1 MHTESEFVRKEP
13 CPQCGSKDNL
23 GRYSDGHAHCY
34 GCGYRERGD
43 NTLTEHTEAPPN
55 TAKPKNLLPIGEPG
69 DWSSRKID
77 LESATK
83 WGFTRSMMGDEIV
96 RIFNYRNVNQQI
108 VAQKVRTATKDFVF
122 LGDTKNA
129 GLYGMHLWRD
139 GGKKLVITE
148 GEIDAISVSKAQG
161 HKWPVVSVPNGAG
174 GAFNALKKNLE
185 WVNSFEEVILCF
197 DMDEPGREAVDKCMT
212 LFEPGKCKTAILP
225 RKDPNEMLMHGES
238 QDLINCLWGAKVLRP
253 DGIVDGSDLWDL
265 MEEDDDEDQANL
277 PWSKINEMTLG
288 FRTGELV
295 TLTAG
300 SGMGKSAII
309 RETVDYLLRT
319 TTDNL
324 GILMLEEPIKRTAR
338 GLVGIRLSKPIH
350 LDKGLASAE
359 ERRKAYEETVGSG
372 RVFLYD
378 HFGSTSSDNLLAKIR
393 YLAKGCGC
401 KRIFL
406 DHLSIVVSGQEDG
419 DERRNIDFIMTA
431 LATLALECDI
441 TIFLVTHLKRPSGD
455 KGHEQ
460 GAEVSLA
467 QLRGSHSIAQ
477 LSHTVIG
484 IERNQQSEEEV
495 SVLGKTYLVKEITTL
510 RVLKC
515 RWTGETGLA
524 GWLSFDK
531 KTGRLSEMLSDP
543 YADKGEK
550 SNRGTSTF
558 EDETDDGDIPF

>member
-1 MHTESEFVRKEP
+1 MEDTTTS
-13 CPQCGSKDNL
+13 
-23 GRYSDGHAHCY
+23 
-34 GCGYRERGD
+34 
-43 NTLTEHTEAPPN
+43 PPRDK
-55 TAKPKNLLPIGEPG
+55 AKGLLPIGEPS
-69 DWSSRKID
+69 DWASRKID

-83 WGFTRSMMGDEIV
+83 WGFTRSEMGGENV
-96 RIFNYRNVNQQI
+96 RIFNYRNTAQQI
-108 VAQKVRTATKDFVF
+108 VAQKVRTADKDFKF

-139 GGKKLVITE
+139 GGKKIVITE
-148 GEIDAISVSKAQG
+148 GEIDAISISKAQN
-161 HKWPVVSVPNGAG
+161 HKWPVVSVPNGAQ
-174 GAFNALKKNLE
+174 GAYASLQKNLE
-185 WVNSFEEVILCF
+185 WLQKFDEVILCF
-197 DMDEPGREAVDKCMT
+197 DMDEPGREAVDKCVG

-225 RKDPNEMLMHGES
+225 RKDANEMLMHGEV
-238 QDLINCLWGAKVLRP
+238 QKLIDCLWGAKVLRP
-253 DGIVDGSDLWDL
+253 DGIVDGVDLWDV
-265 MEEDDDEDQANL
+265 MTEDDKEESFTL

-288 FRTGELV
+288 GRDGEV
-295 TLTAG
+295 ITLTSG
-300 SGMGKSAII
+300 SGMGKSAVI
-309 RETVDYLLRT
+309 REIGDHILRT
-319 TTDNL
+319 TEDKI
-324 GILMLEEPIKRTAR
+324 GILMLEEPIKRTAL

-350 LDKGLASAE
+350 LDKSLVSAE
-359 ERRKAYEETVGSG
+359 EMRRAYEATIGSG

-431 LATLALECDI
+431 LATLALECGI

-484 IERNQQSEEEV
+484 IERNQQAVEEITV
-495 SVLGKTYLVKEITTL
+495 MGKTYQVNAITTL

-524 GWLSFDK
+524 GWLSYDR

-543 YADKGEK
+543 YADKAQK
-550 SNRGTSTF
+550 SNRPAVSDF
-558 EDETDDGDIPF
+558 EDESGDVPF

>member
-1 MHTESEFVRKEP
+1 MEATEVEP
-13 CPQCGSKDNL
+13 
-23 GRYSDGHAHCY
+23 
-34 GCGYRERGD
+34 
-43 NTLTEHTEAPPN
+43 
-55 TAKPKNLLPIGEPG
+55 PKKKGLLPIGEPS
-69 DWSSRKID
+69 DWASRKID

-83 WGFTRSMMGDEIV
+83 WGFTRSEMGGSAV
-96 RIFNYRNVNQQI
+96 RIFNYRDVNQRI
-108 VAQKVRTATKDFVF
+108 VAQKVRTQGKDFVF
-122 LGDTKNA
+122 LGDTKAA

-139 GGKKLVITE
+139 GGKKLIITE

-161 HKWPVVSVPNGAG
+161 HKWPVVSVPTGAA
-174 GAFNALKKNLE
+174 GAKGAIKKNLE
-185 WVNSFEEVILCF
+185 WVNTFDEVILCF
-197 DMDEPGREAVDKCMT
+197 DMDEAGREAVDECIS

-225 RKDPNEMLMHGES
+225 RKDANEMLMHGET
-238 QDLINCLWGAKVLRP
+238 QELINALWGAKVLRP
-253 DGIVDGSDLWDL
+253 DGIVDGSDLWDH
-265 MEEDDDEDQANL
+265 MEEDDEEESFTL
-277 PWSKINEMTLG
+277 PWTKINEMTLG
-288 FRTGELV
+288 GRDGEV
-295 TLTAG
+295 ITLTAG

-309 RETVDYLLRT
+309 RETIDHLLRT

-350 LDKGLASAE
+350 LDKSLASVE

-401 KRIFL
+401 KRVFL

-431 LATLALECDI
+431 LATLALECGI
-441 TIFLVTHLKRPSGD
+441 TIFVVTHLKRPSGD

-484 IERNQQSEEEV
+484 IERNQQSEDEV
-495 SVLGKTYLVKEITTL
+495 MVGGKTLLVKEITTL
-510 RVLKC
+510 RILKC

-524 GWLSFDK
+524 GWLVYDR
-531 KTGRLSEMLSDP
+531 KTGRLSELMSDP
-543 YADKGEK
+543 FADKKEK
-550 SNRGTSTF
+550 SNRGAASSF
-558 EDETDDGDIPF
+558 DDDSDDGDIPF

>member
-1 MHTESEFVRKEP
+1 LQESEFVRKEP

-23 GRYSDGHAHCY
+23 GRYSDGHAHCF

-43 NTLTEHTEAPPN
+43 GTIQDNDEAAPP
-55 TAKPKNLLPIGEPG
+55 TSKAKNLLPIGEPS

-83 WGFTRSMMGDEIV
+83 WGFTRSEMGGDAV

-108 VAQKVRTATKDFVF
+108 VAQKVRFANKEFKF

-139 GGKKLVITE
+139 GGKKLIITE
-148 GEIDAISVSKAQG
+148 GEIDAISISKAQN
-161 HKWPVVSVPNGAG
+161 HKWPVVSVPNGAQ
-174 GAFNALKKNLE
+174 GAQAALKKNLE
-185 WVNSFEEVILCF
+185 WLQKFDEVILCF
-197 DMDEPGREAVDKCMT
+197 DMDEPGRAAVDDCVK

-225 RKDPNEMLMHGES
+225 RKDANEMLMHGEV
-238 QDLINCLWGAKVLRP
+238 QKLIDCLWGAKVLRP
-253 DGIVDGSDLWDL
+253 DGIVDGSDLWDI
-265 MEEDDDEDQANL
+265 MEEDDDEDHFDL
-277 PWSKINEMTLG
+277 PWAKINEMTLG
-288 FRTGELV
+288 GRSGELI

-309 RETVDYLLRT
+309 REVVDHLLLT

-350 LDKGLASAE
+350 LDKDLATAE
-359 ERRKAYEETVGSG
+359 ERRAAYEATVGSG

-495 SVLGKTYLVKEITTL
+495 TVGGLTLLVKEITTL

-524 GWLSFDK
+524 GWLAYDR
-531 KTGRLSEMLSDP
+531 KTGRLSEIHSDP
-543 YADKGEK
+543 FAEKGEK
-550 SNRGTSTF
+550 SNRGAVSSF
-558 EDETDDGDIPF
+558 EDESGDVPF

>member
-1 MHTESEFVRKEP
+1 MEA
-13 CPQCGSKDNL
+13 
-23 GRYSDGHAHCY
+23 SDDQV
-34 GCGYRERGD
+34 ER
-43 NTLTEHTEAPPN
+43 P
-55 TAKPKNLLPIGEPG
+55 KSKNLLPIGEPS

-83 WGFTRSMMGDEIV
+83 WGFTRSEMGGEAV
-96 RIFNYRNVNQQI
+96 RIFNYRNINQQI
-108 VAQKVRTATKDFVF
+108 VAQKVRTASKDFVF

-139 GGKKLVITE
+139 GGRKLIITE
-148 GEIDAISVSKAQG
+148 GEIDAISISKAQG
-161 HKWPVVSVPNGAG
+161 HKWPVVSLPTGANGAK
-174 GAFNALKKNLE
+174 GAIKKNLE
-185 WVNSFEEVILCF
+185 WINTFDEVILCF
-197 DMDEPGREAVDKCMT
+197 DMDEPGRIAVDECVQ

-225 RKDPNEMLMHGES
+225 RKDANEMLMHGEVKE
-238 QDLINCLWGAKVLRP
+238 LIDCLWGAKVLRP

-265 MEEDDDEDQANL
+265 MEEDDTEDHFDL
-277 PWSKINEMTLG
+277 PWLKINEMTLG
-288 FRTGELV
+288 GRSGELI

-300 SGMGKSAII
+300 SGMGKSAVI
-309 RETVDYLLRT
+309 REVVDHLLLT
-319 TTDNL
+319 TADNL

-350 LDKGLASAE
+350 LDKDLATAE
-359 ERRKAYEETVGSG
+359 ERRAAYEATVGSG

-484 IERNQQSEEEV
+484 IERNQQSDEEV
-495 SVLGKTYLVKEITTL
+495 TVGGQTLLVKEITTL

-524 GWLSFDK
+524 GWLSYNR
-531 KTGRLSEMLSDP
+531 KTGRLSELHSDP

-550 SNRGTSTF
+550 SNRGVSSF
-558 EDETDDGDIPF
+558 EDESDDKDIPF